1 MEKKLII
8 SFEEYLDTVEKLSIE
23 INKKYEPTVL
33 VGIMRG
39 AAPIIDILS
48 RIFKLPTAYVVIQ
61 SYSGTGVENHQGELI
76 FSRDISSIANEKEY
90 SYTQIISAFK
100 YFFKAL
106 ILVLLFTISF
116 TIGFLLLFVPGIIV
130 ALMFSQIFYIIADD
144 PETGVIEAFKKSASL
159 MKNNKL
165 QLFGLGMRYFGLFIL
180 GVFTLGIWWLWLI
193 PQAYVSFAIFYK
205 ELQS

>member
-1 MEKKLII
+1 MNNSEIRNVTKELLKGKYKNVMLPFLLAILLITLSQSQDLYSYVYEAYGKTYMFTIGSVALFIQGPI
-8 SFEEYLDTVEKLSIE
+8 SIGLAT
-23 INKKYEPTVL
+23 
-33 VGIMRG
+33 
-39 AAPIIDILS
+39 
-48 RIFKLPTAYVVIQ
+48 
-61 SYSGTGVENHQGELI
+61 YSLA
-76 FSRDISSIANEKEY
+76 IANQKDY
-90 SYTQIISAFK
+90 SYNQIFTGFK

-106 ILVLLFTISF
+106 FLFLLFNISF
-116 TIGFLLLFVPGIIV
+116 LIGVIFLIIPGIII

>member
-1 MEKKLII
+1 MNNSEIRNVTKEVLKGKYKNVMLPFLLAILLII
-8 SFEEYLDTVEKLSIE
+8 LSQSQDLYSYVYDAYGKTYMFTIGS
-23 INKKYEPTVL
+23 IAL
-33 VGIMRG
+33 FIQG
-39 AAPIIDILS
+39 PISIGLATYSLAIANQKD
-48 RIFKLPTAYVVIQ
+48 Y
-61 SYSGTGVENHQGELI
+61 SYNQI
-76 FSRDISSIANEKEY
+76 FSG
-90 SYTQIISAFK
+90 FK

-106 ILVLLFTISF
+106 FLFLLFNILF
-116 TIGFLLLFVPGIIV
+116 LIGFICLIIPGIII